1 MLARLDTFTD
11 RDTQI
16 DHGPAV
22 ALGTSMA
29 IDPSHRWAAT
39 RVGERISIWALAAQT
54 KHKTFHVRTPYHLQ
68 WTSDGRHL
76 IVATLDRKILVWSA
90 ETMEPAH
97 FLRDPS
103 VTH

>member
-39 RVGERISIWALAAQT
+39 RVGERIAIWALAAQT